1 VFLPPLDSPHVLH
14 PFQTGTP
21 TLGLDGGRRGDI
33 LFNVDPLKLNAAP
46 TIFIS
51 AVVVGECSWFF

>member
-1 VFLPPLDSPHVLH
+1 MAASLVGVIDEGIRKLIPSRMFDPV
-14 PFQTGTP
+14 
-21 TLGLDGGRRGDI
+21 DI

-46 TIFIS
+46 TIFTS